1 MPAEDEAGALQ
12 SRRFLWLYA
21 LASAGGSIA
30 YVPFLTILLP
40 MRVTAMA
47 GNDDVAWLAYATFF
61 GAIAASLS
69 NIAFGWASDRTRRR
83 APWIAAG
90 LLASSLL
97 LGAFGFAR
105 SPAAIIV
112 LLVGWQLALNMML
125 APLAAWAGDHV
136 PDAQKGRLG
145 GLLAFAP
152 AAGAAAGVLVTL
164 PGLASADA
172 RLWLVAGLVVLCVM
186 PVLLLGRPRTI
197 AGLARE
203 QEIEQSDA
211 QPHGEV
217 VRMWLARLLVQ
228 VSEAALFAFLFFW
241 FRAIDP
247 EMTDARVAQTFGLI
261 LLGAVPLALLAGRW
275 ADRHDRPFAPL
286 TLCAAGAA
294 LGLSV
299 MAAAPGLEA
308 ALAGYVLFGLS
319 ASIFLSLHS
328 AQTLRVLP
336 RARHRGRDLGL
347 FNLTNTGPS
356 LVMPWLTLALV
367 PAFGFTGLFLAL
379 AVFALAATLLLLR
392 MPNLSSP
399 LAKARDACE
408 TVN

>member
-1 MPAEDEAGALQ
+1 MRAEGEPAALQ

-21 LASAGGSIA
+21 LAAAGGSVA

-47 GNDDVAWLAYATFF
+47 GSDDVAWLAYATFF
-61 GAIAASLS
+61 GATAASLS
-69 NIAFGWASDRTRRR
+69 NIAFGWASDWSRRR

-90 LLASSLL
+90 LLSSCLL
-97 LGAFGFAR
+97 LGAFGQTGGVVET
-105 SPAAIIV
+105 IM
-112 LLVGWQLALNMML
+112 LLVAWQVALNMML

-152 AAGAAAGVLVTL
+152 ATGAAAGVLVTL
-164 PGLASADA
+164 PGLAGADT
-172 RLWLVAGLVVLCVM
+172 RLWLVAALVALCVS
-186 PVLLLGRPRTI
+186 PVLLFGRPRRMEE
-197 AGLARE
+197 LAQGQE
-203 QEIEQSDA
+203 QGGE
-211 QPHGEV
+211 HGRPRHEV
-217 VRMWLARLLVQ
+217 TRMWLARLLVQ

-247 EMTDARVAQTFGLI
+247 AMTDARVAQIFGLI
-261 LLGAVPLALLAGRW
+261 LFGAVPLALIAGRW

-286 TLCAAGAA
+286 VLCAAAAA
-294 LGLSV
+294 LGLLI

-308 ALAGYVLFGLS
+308 ALAGYVLFGLA

-336 RARHRGRDLGL
+336 RSNRRGRDLGL

-367 PAFGFTGLFLAL
+367 PAFGFTGLFLVL
-379 AVFALAATLLLLR
+379 ACFALAATILLLR
-392 MPNLSSP
+392 MPRTL
-399 LAKARDACE
+399 
-408 TVN
+408 

>member
-1 MPAEDEAGALQ
+1 MPVEAATGALQ

-47 GNDDVAWLAYATFF
+47 GSDDVAWLAYATFF

-69 NIAFGWASDRTRRR
+69 GIAFGWASDATRRR
-83 APWIAAG
+83 VPWIAGG
-90 LLASSLL
+90 LCLSSLL
-97 LGAFGFAR
+97 LGSFGTVGQAGHV
-105 SPAAIIV
+105 IL
-112 LLVGWQLALNMML
+112 LLVCWQVALNMML

-152 AAGAAAGVLVTL
+152 AAGAGAGVLVTL
-164 PGLASADA
+164 PGLASADQ
-172 RLWLVAGLVVLCVM
+172 RLWLVAGLVALCVA
-186 PVLLLGRPRTI
+186 PVLLVGRPRVI
-197 AGLARE
+197 PGLGLEEADDR
-203 QEIEQSDA
+203 SDDR
-211 QPHGEV
+211 PRGEV
-217 VRMWLARLLVQ
+217 VRMWIARLLVQ

-247 EMTDARVAQTFGLI
+247 AMTDARVAQIFGLI
-261 LLGAVPLALLAGRW
+261 LLCAVPLAMTAGRW

-286 TLCAAGAA
+286 TLCAGGAA
-294 LGLSV
+294 LGLLA
-299 MAAAPGLEA
+299 MAAAPGLEV

-319 ASIFLSLHS
+319 ASVFLSLHS

-356 LVMPWLTLALV
+356 LVMPWLTLSLV
-367 PAFGFTGLFLAL
+367 PGFGFTGLFLAL
-379 AVFALAATLLLLR
+379 AGFAAAAMVLLWR
-392 MPNLSSP
+392 MP
-399 LAKARDACE
+399 R
-408 TVN
+408 TQ